1 MSAEIPEEIREGT
14 SQWLA
19 LSEEARTAVMA
30 EWGRMERFLR
40 SGLTHAES
48 AETREAWQEVLD
60 WVEGRRVLLET
71 AAAIKKRMTS

>member
-1 MSAEIPEEIREGT
+1 
-14 SQWLA
+14 
-19 LSEEARTAVMA
+19 
-30 EWGRMERFLR
+30 MERFLR